1 MLNIDTMWAYVVVV
15 LLLIIFIYSKKNEQF
30 TVEERIAI
38 LEKRVDDLY
47 SGGADARH
55 LPVFSSS
62 NQN

>member
-1 MLNIDTMWAYVVVV
+1 MYLYVLIV
-15 LLLIIFIYSKKNEQF
+15 LLLLLVFLQKSESY
-30 TVEERIAI
+30 TVEERVKI
-38 LEKRVDDLY
+38 LEKRVNDLY